1 MSNVVYAHI
10 SGKFVLPHLFIIK
23 YSKQT
28 KRRFTSNGME
38 WHRLEIGDRQQKIQT
53 NTYLNLIMYSNSD
66 AQPNVNMYR
75 RLWDSNAVK

>member
-1 MSNVVYAHI
+1 MHIFLENLYYRICSSLNILNRQRDDSN
-10 SGKFVLPHLFIIK
+10 
-23 YSKQT
+23 
-28 KRRFTSNGME
+28 RME
-38 WHRLEIGDRQQKIQT
+38 WHRLEIGDRQQSIQT